1 MKKLMIAACA
11 VAFAAAAQAASINW
25 NTGALYN
32 ATDIANGDGT
42 IGHMDTSLATPKW
55 VYNDKITSSTGYTF
69 AYYLIES
76 TSAIS
81 FDAGEFY
88 QWHADGAE
96 GKFKGLTVTTG
107 TATPGSSATTGSA
120 NSGVDFYVEG
130 EKTTVNGAILLVAI
144 DAEGKDVMYMEN
156 FASKDAAKSTPNV
169 ANLANYIGAD
179 KNNGYMSWTA
189 APEPTSGLLLL
200 IGVGALALKRKR
212 A

>member
-42 IGHMDTSLATPKW
+42 IGHIDDTSGKW
-55 VYNDKITSSTGYTF
+55 AYNAKITSSTGYTF

-81 FDAGEFY
+81 FDPGEFY

-96 GKFKGLTVTTG
+96 GTFKGLKVTQG
-107 TATPGSSATTGSA
+107 TATPGASSTTGTA

-130 EKTTVNGAILLVAI
+130 ETTMVNGAILLVAV
-144 DAEGKDVMYMEN
+144 DKEGNDVMYMEN
-156 FASKDAAKSTPNV
+156 YATKQAVKASSNV

-200 IGVGALALKRKR
+200 IGVGALALRRRR

>member
-1 MKKLMIAACA
+1 MIAACA

-42 IGHMDTSLATPKW
+42 IGHIDTSGASPKW
-55 VYNDKITSSTGYTF
+55 AYNAKITSSTGYTF

-96 GKFKGLTVTTG
+96 GTFKGLKVTKG
-107 TATPGSSATTGSA
+107 TATPSSSSTTGTA

-130 EKTTVNGAILLVAI
+130 ETTMVNGAILLVAV
-144 DAEGKDVMYMEN
+144 DKEGNDVMYMEN
-156 FASKDAAKSTPNV
+156 FATKQAVKATSAMG
-169 ANLANYIGAD
+169 NLANYIGGD
-179 KNNGYMSWTA
+179 KDNGYMSWTA
-189 APEPTSGLLLL
+189 VPEPTSGLLLL